1 MTLTEANAA
10 IMTVV
15 AQLVQDH
22 TAYPLVVET
31 DNRDVVDLAL
41 QGQPYLQVTIDFMGA
56 DQLDLG
62 EKPRVKQHGQL
73 LLCAVAKG
81 GTGKAETL
89 ALLDF
94 VMPYFDMANLG
105 GVEFHAMEAAGAKE
119 MKGLWRAATLGNFY
133 FTRIK
138 I

>member
-10 IMTVV
+10 IMTTVV
-15 AQLVQDH
+15 QLVQDH
-22 TAYPLVVET
+22 AAYPLVIET

-41 QGQPYLQVTIDFMGA
+41 QEQPYLQVTVDFMGA
-56 DQLDLG
+56 DQISLG

-81 GTGKAETL
+81 GTGKAASL

-94 VMPYFDMANLG
+94 VMPYFDMESMG
-105 GVEFHAMEAAGAKE
+105 GVEFHAAEAAGAKE
-119 MKGLWRAATLGNFY
+119 IKGLWRATALVNFY